1 MNIIKAIFNKKL
13 FKPCFRDL
21 DTWMAWFVVLK
32 ALFGLRM
39 DKGELALFNLHT
51 GRERPPNQ
59 PLKELWCIIGRR
71 GGKSFIAALVAVFL
85 ALFHDYKQYL
95 GPGEVGVVQIVAA
108 DRAQAQVILR
118 YIKGILNSNSVFRQ
132 YILSELRESVE
143 LSNGIAIEVMSC
155 SYRSIR
161 GRTVVCSIFDEI
173 AFWRVEGAN
182 PDKEILAATR
192 PSMATIPNSK
202 LIVISSPYARSGV
215 LYETHRDYYGKD
227 DPEILVWLAPT
238 RVMNPTIPQKLID
251 RETEKDPTAARAEW
265 YAEFREDIEE
275 FLSLDAIVACCVLDG
290 TLAPSRDSSYLAFTD
305 PSGGRADAFTLAI
318 GHGIKEKFTVDLL
331 KAWEPPF
338 NPESVVTDIVEA
350 LRDYRINRIVGDRY
364 GAAWVSSAFEKHGI
378 TYEPSEKNKSD
389 LFLGLEGLIN
399 TRSVELPAD
408 KKLINELMALERR
421 RGKSGKDIIQH
432 PPRGKDD
439 LANAIAGLCH
449 EGLSKGLHTKSFF
462 ADVLF

>member
-1 MNIIKAIFNKKL
+1 MK
-13 FKPCFRDL
+13 
-21 DTWMAWFVVLK
+21 V
-32 ALFGLRM
+32 LFGLPL
-39 DKGELALFNLHT
+39 DKKELELYRACT
-51 GRERPPNQ
+51 GRKKPPTS

-71 GGKSFIAALVAVFL
+71 GGKSFMAAIVAVYL

-202 LIVISSPYARSGV
+202 LMVISSPYARSGV

-275 FLSLDAIVACCVLDG
+275 FLSLDAIEAVCVLDG
-290 TLAPSRDSSYLAFTD
+290 ALAPSRDSSYLAFTD

-318 GHGIKEKFTVDLL
+318 GHGSKEKLTVDLL

-338 NPESVVTDIVEA
+338 NPESVVNDIVEA

-364 GAAWVSSAFEKHGI
+364 GAAWVSSAFEKRGI

-432 PPRGKDD
+432 PPRSKDD

-449 EGLSKGLHTKSFF
+449 EGLSKGLHTQSFF
-462 ADVLF
+462 SDVLF